1 MSVFRELD
9 WVKYTGPRK
18 KVSNLSGANEMKY
31 INTGEVG
38 CIVTAHTPSVFDVE
52 FINAD
57 GTTRLW
63 TVLEAAQ
70 LEMVRPN
77 RLQ

>member
-9 WVKYTGPRK
+9 WVRYIGPRK
-18 KVSNLSGANEMKY
+18 RVSNFSSADEMKY

-52 FINAD
+52 FINTD

-63 TVLEAAQ
+63 TVLEATQ
-70 LEMVRPN
+70 LEMVIPN
-77 RLQ
+77 RPQ